1 MESKRKKR
9 RKLKKKLKM
18 LFIMVPSVVAVVLF
32 LIFFFKLQKVSVS
45 SDLGQFSSAEVK
57 SYMQNEGI
65 NNTLFFWFKSKIGK
79 EEKLDLFEKYSVKMN
94 SPFEVTI
101 TAYEKRLKGYI
112 AEEKICYYLDESG
125 TIFKKT
131 SEKIK
136 GVPKI
141 TGLKYEKLSLYKKIQ
156 TKDTKAL
163 NALLKV
169 INSAKEYDFDI
180 KRIDVSEEQEVTLYI
195 KKLQVQ
201 LGKATN
207 IERKLL
213 KFNEFYDKAIGYEG
227 VLNMKRLSP
236 DGNYTLE
243 QPTKEEKNK
252 KKQ

>member
-1 MESKRKKR
+1 MSFICPLNLRKVREKQDNC
-9 RKLKKKLKM
+9 
-18 LFIMVPSVVAVVLF
+18 
-32 LIFFFKLQKVSVS
+32 FFAKC
-45 SDLGQFSSAEVK
+45 
-57 SYMQNEGI
+57 
-65 NNTLFFWFKSKIGK
+65 
-79 EEKLDLFEKYSVKMN
+79 FEL
-94 SPFEVTI
+94 
-101 TAYEKRLKGYI
+101 AYLRCLRQ
-112 AEEKICYYLDESG
+112 
-125 TIFKKT
+125 FKKT

-180 KRIDVSEEQEVTLYI
+180 KRIDVSEEQEVTMYN